1 MIIFIYISSSFKDKK
16 LPIIKKD
23 VELEEKL
30 SNLKFQQNKILIIDI
45 FIYQGKKNSRIC
57 KIKFNIIQN
66 LIHADNFE

>member
-45 FIYQGKKNSRIC
+45 DFISREA
-57 KIKFNIIQN
+57 KIQEYVKLSSI
-66 LIHADNFE
+66 